1 MKTMTEKLYGD
12 RDPRKQ
18 GKFYTDHLMAMT
30 EEGLHDK
37 SDIAM
42 ELAYRDIELHRL
54 KEVLRIE
61 RDATIVWQKA
71 FKQIADIALMK
82 IPLG

>member
-1 MKTMTEKLYGD
+1 MTEKLYGN

-30 EEGLHDK
+30 TEDLYEK

-42 ELAYRDIELHRL
+42 ELAHRDIELSKL

-61 RDATIVWQKA
+61 RDTAIVWQRA
-71 FKQIADIALMK
+71 FKQIADIAVMK